1 MRDRRERFREVFA
14 ERSGEMEKKKGADLI
29 RSIICDDKVV
39 ANTIKMSSQIIVI
52 CDDIVLA
59 KTLDVVANKFFSR
72 PISLVK

>member
-1 MRDRRERFREVFA
+1 MRDRRERFRFFVA
-14 ERSGEMEKKKGADLI
+14 ERSGEMEKKEGADLI
-29 RSIICDDKVV
+29 RSLICDDKVV